1 MSKPFIFLEKV
12 TKIYEGSEQ
21 MFEYGYFTGN
31 VIKKLKSLQKF
42 DFMNNGALLDV
53 IALKELT
60 LEFFPGEFTAIA
72 GPSGSGKSTL
82 LNIIGALDLP
92 SRGKVFFEDK
102 DLSTFSNNE
111 LADFRLLSLGFIFQ
125 SFNLIPVLTALE
137 NVEYVLTLQG
147 LPSKK
152 RREKSLQALELVGL
166 SKEAQR
172 VPSQLSGGQQQRV
185 AIARAIVHDPK
196 VVLADEP
203 TANLDSKTSES
214 LLNLMQNLNEKS
226 GMTFIFSSHD
236 SLILS
241 RAKRVIQ
248 IRDGMLA

>member
-1 MSKPFIFLEKV
+1 MSKPLISLENV

-31 VIKKLKSLQKF
+31 VIKKLKSFQKF
-42 DFMNNGALLDV
+42 DFMNNAALLDV

-82 LNIIGALDLP
+82 LNIIGALDFP
-92 SRGKVFFEDK
+92 SKGKLFFEGRE
-102 DLSTFSNNE
+102 LSSLSANE

-147 LPSKK
+147 LPRKK

-166 SKEAQR
+166 KHEAHR

-203 TANLDSKTSES
+203 TANLDSKTCES
-214 LLNLMQNLNEKS
+214 LMNLMQDLNKNS

-236 SLILS
+236 ALILS

-248 IRDGMLA
+248 IRDGMLV